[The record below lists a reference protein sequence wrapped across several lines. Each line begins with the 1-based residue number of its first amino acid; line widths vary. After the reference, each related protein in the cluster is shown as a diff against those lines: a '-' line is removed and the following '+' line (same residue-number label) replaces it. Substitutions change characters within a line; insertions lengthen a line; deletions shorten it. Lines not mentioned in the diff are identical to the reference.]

1 MEKRFNFLIVE
12 DDIISTKL
20 LNVFIN
26 KISNKIFYAKTG
38 FEAIEICKENSDIDI
53 ILMDIKMPLIDGYKT
68 TKQIREFNKEVIIIA
83 QTSFATKDDKARAIE
98 AGCNEH
104 ISKPYSYE
112 EFLNLINRF
121 ITIRG
126 IDSYLPTTIIV

>member
-1 MEKRFNFLIVE
+1 MENRFNFLIVE

-83 QTSFATKDDKARAIE
+83 QTSFATKDDRKRALE

-112 EFLNLINRF
+112 EFLNLINKFR
-121 ITIRG
+121 TH
-126 IDSYLPTTIIV
+126 DAS

>member
-121 ITIRG
+121 IIKK
-126 IDSYLPTTIIV
+126 SSSF

>member
-38 FEAIEICKENSDIDI
+38 FEAIDICKNNPDIDI
-53 ILMDIKMPLIDGYKT
+53 ILMDIKMPLIDGYNT
-68 TKQIREFNKEVIIIA
+68 TKQIREFNKEVVIIA
-83 QTSFATKDDKARAIE
+83 QTSFSSKDDRQKALE

-112 EFLNLINRF
+112 DFIDLINKF
-121 ITIRG
+121 T
-126 IDSYLPTTIIV
+126 